1 MGNKRERSNK
11 GASFMKVLGRE
22 YSKQLVYINPS
33 SRQCV
38 LLFIFHI
45 YSLILIY
52 KGECGAVGGIKNDR
66 KECMVHI
73 VVKILNLW
81 PIIYHGLLY
90 YIFRVMILS
99 PIVLIFGS

>member
-11 GASFMKVLGRE
+11 GASFIKVLGRE
-22 YSKQLVYINPS
+22 YSKQLVSINLS

-45 YSLILIY
+45 YSYILIY

-66 KECMVHI
+66 IECMVHI
-73 VVKILNLW
+73 VVKFLNLR
-81 PIIYHGLLY
+81 PNI
-90 YIFRVMILS
+90 S
-99 PIVLIFGS
+99 